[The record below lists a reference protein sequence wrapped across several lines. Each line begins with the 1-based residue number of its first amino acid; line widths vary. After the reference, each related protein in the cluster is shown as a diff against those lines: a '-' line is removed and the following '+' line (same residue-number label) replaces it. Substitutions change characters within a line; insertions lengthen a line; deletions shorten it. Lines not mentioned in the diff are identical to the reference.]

1 MTMKISAT
9 KNGDSHIDKSSSGL
23 FLGIVFVL
31 LLIGILALSLWV
43 SELSKDSN
51 SINSKVESR
60 LSILEEQ
67 LQLADSTS
75 TEFLSDINT
84 QLQFLDKEIRKL
96 WDLSNKRNKVN
107 IQNLSNETEEI
118 QELLNTIKIDI
129 KEISEENI
137 LELAID
143 AGADE
148 CISHSDFHEIHCPVS
163 EIYNVKK
170 NLEKTIANFI
180 STEIEWIPL
189 NSVNI
194 QSEKK
199 DVVTEFFD
207 ILEDDDDVQ
216 NIFSNVNLEVN

>member
-9 KNGDSHIDKSSSGL
+9 KNGDSHINKSSSGL

-107 IQNLSNETEEI
+107 IAKLTQDISKHTSALKEIAATQTNDQTNINSIKNESQKLRSAI
-118 QELLNTIKIDI
+118 DELKQANRDNLNTQNKIAELNKSILLLEETVQALDAYRRQNNEMLQEMQLKI
-129 KEISEENI
+129 LSIENHIS
-137 LELAID
+137 
-143 AGADE
+143 
-148 CISHSDFHEIHCPVS
+148 P
-163 EIYNVKK
+163 
-170 NLEKTIANFI
+170 
-180 STEIEWIPL
+180 
-189 NSVNI
+189 
-194 QSEKK
+194 
-199 DVVTEFFD
+199 
-207 ILEDDDDVQ
+207 
-216 NIFSNVNLEVN
+216 

>member
-9 KNGDSHIDKSSSGL
+9 KNGDSHINKSSSGL

-107 IQNLSNETEEI
+107 IAKLTQ
-118 QELLNTIKIDI
+118 DI
-129 KEISEENI
+129 SKHTSALKEIAATQTNDQTNINSIKNESQKLRSLIDELSQANKENLNAQNKIAELNKSILLLEETVQ
-137 LELAID
+137 AFD
-143 AGADE
+143 AYRRQNNE
-148 CISHSDFHEIHCPVS
+148 MLQEMQLKISR
-163 EIYNVKK
+163 
-170 NLEKTIANFI
+170 
-180 STEIEWIPL
+180 IETAASP
-189 NSVNI
+189 
-194 QSEKK
+194 
-199 DVVTEFFD
+199 
-207 ILEDDDDVQ
+207 
-216 NIFSNVNLEVN
+216 